1 MRNIIRC
8 LLIGFTALVVSM
20 PSQAAMVGTAQMQ
33 ANPQSIELLDIAGQR
48 HWIEEQLVLG
58 GVPRTDAVNRVAA
71 MTDTQV
77 ASLHQRIE
85 QEPAGGNV
93 LVLALV
99 IVLVTELTGYT
110 DFIPFI
116 RPVNE

>member
-1 MRNIIRC
+1 MHNIIRC
-8 LLIGFTALVVSM
+8 LLVGFTALVVSM
-20 PSQAAMVGTAQMQ
+20 PSQAAMVGTAQIQ
-33 ANPQSIELLDIAGQR
+33 ANPSSIELLDIAGQR

-58 GVPRTDAVNRVAA
+58 GVPKIDAVNRVAA
-71 MTDTQV
+71 MTDAQV

-85 QEPAGGNV
+85 QEPAGGNIFV
-93 LVLALV
+93 IALV
-99 IVLVTELTGYT
+99 VVLFTELMGYT